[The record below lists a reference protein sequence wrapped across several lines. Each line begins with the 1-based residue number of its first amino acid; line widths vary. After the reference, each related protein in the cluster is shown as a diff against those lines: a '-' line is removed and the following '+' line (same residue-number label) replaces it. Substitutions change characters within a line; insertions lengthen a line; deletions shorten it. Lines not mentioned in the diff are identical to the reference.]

1 MAAQAGRR
9 GLALRSFRAG
19 PYARCVRPDGR
30 GYGSRPRAR
39 GPARPS
45 AEAVTSANLMGEV
58 LARVGGSGRALEFR
72 VFECYTR
79 AVGAGLA
86 RRTRPERLAGTT
98 LIVRVTSAA
107 LAHELTLLRGEIL
120 VRMAAEIGA
129 ETVTEIRTRVGAL
142 SDPPPAGRT
151 T

>member
-1 MAAQAGRR
+1 
-9 GLALRSFRAG
+9 
-19 PYARCVRPDGR
+19 VRPDGKSY
-30 GYGSRPRAR
+30 GYRPRAR

-45 AEAVTSANLMGEV
+45 AEAVTSAHLMGEV
-58 LARVGGSGRALEFR
+58 LARVGGSGRAREFR

-79 AVGAGLA
+79 VVGAGFA
-86 RRTRPERLAGTT
+86 SRTRPERLAGTT

-107 LAHELTLLRGEIL
+107 LAHELTLLRAEIL
-120 VRMAAEIGA
+120 ARMAAEIGA

-142 SDPPPAGRT
+142 DPPPTGRT